1 MSASPSEPEPLPEG
15 TLISHLLELRDR
27 LLRAV
32 IAICIAFVPLAFFQ
46 NETFTFVARPLIDK
60 LPEGT
65 SLIATSVVAPF
76 MAPLKLSLIGALF
89 IAMPYVLYQIWAF
102 VAPGL
107 YKHEKRFALPLLT
120 SSIVLFYTGVAFAY
134 FVVFPLMFKFLASTT
149 PVGVKMMTDISSYLD
164 FVLLL
169 FFAFGIAFE
178 VPVAT
183 VLLVATGLVKVETLK
198 ANRGYVVLG
207 IFIVAAF
214 LTPPDA
220 VSQCFMAV
228 PMYVL
233 YEFGIVF
240 ARLLV
245 KDKLKTRAEADAEE
259 AAAKDKAAHAGD

>member
-1 MSASPSEPEPLPEG
+1 MSQSPSEPEPLAEG

-32 IAICIAFVPLAFFQ
+32 IVVMVAFVPLAFFQ
-46 NETFTFVARPLIDK
+46 NELFTLIAQPLIDK

-89 IAMPYVLYQIWAF
+89 IAMPYVLYQVWAF

-107 YKHEKRFALPLLT
+107 YKHEKRFALPLLL
-120 SSIVLFYTGVAFAY
+120 SSIVLFYVGVAFAY
-134 FVVFPLMFKFLASTT
+134 FVVFPLMFAFLTSTT
-149 PVGVKMMTDISSYLD
+149 PAGVKMMTDISSYLD
-164 FVLLL
+164 FALLL

-183 VLLVATGLVKVETLK
+183 VLLVATGMVKIDALK
-198 ANRGYVVLG
+198 KNRGYVILG
-207 IFIVAAF
+207 IFIVAAV

-233 YEFGIVF
+233 YEFGILF
-240 ARLLV
+240 ARFLLR
-245 KDKLKTRAEADAEE
+245 DKLKTRAEADAE
-259 AAAKDKAAHAGD
+259 AAQDAATRSGE